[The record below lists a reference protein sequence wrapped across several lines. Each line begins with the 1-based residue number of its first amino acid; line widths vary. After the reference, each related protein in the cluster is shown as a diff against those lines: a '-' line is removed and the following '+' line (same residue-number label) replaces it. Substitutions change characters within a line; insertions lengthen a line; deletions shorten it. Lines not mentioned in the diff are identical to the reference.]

1 MGVYGARLSVA
12 CPTMSPVSEDHARLY
27 AVIEELAGPTDAAG
41 DRAAAVLHAHVALA
55 WVRDTLGEY
64 PVPDAVAAAISAAAQ
79 QLRADNSDPVD
90 VLTRVALDA
99 VTVYRA
105 TVAA

>member
-1 MGVYGARLSVA
+1 MITTHATRGSG
-12 CPTMSPVSEDHARLY
+12 SEDHARLY

-41 DRAAAVLHAHVALA
+41 DRAAAVLHAHVAVLA